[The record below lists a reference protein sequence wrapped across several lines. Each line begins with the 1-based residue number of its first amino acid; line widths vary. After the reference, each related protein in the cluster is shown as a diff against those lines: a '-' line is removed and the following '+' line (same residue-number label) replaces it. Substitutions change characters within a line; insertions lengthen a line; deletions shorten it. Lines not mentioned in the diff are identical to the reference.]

1 MWILENAMLEI
12 QERLFKYTVYYLHLH
27 RHVASFLKGGGD
39 LLKKKKT
46 TFQNNENTN
55 PWKGEGVA

>member
-12 QERLFKYTVYYLHLH
+12 QERLFKYTVFNLHLH

-39 LLKKKKT
+39 LLKKKRQLFKIM
-46 TFQNNENTN
+46 
-55 PWKGEGVA
+55 KILIRGRGRV

>member
-39 LLKKKKT
+39 LLKKKRQLFKIM
-46 TFQNNENTN
+46 
-55 PWKGEGVA
+55 KILIRGRGRV